1 MWCPA
6 RYSGSASS
14 LSVVRTMP
22 PIFAGAPGMPE
33 GFIPKRIFTRYFTS
47 WPDRASTV
55 RRRAPSLVQ
64 AGDLVLVRPTDFH
77 YIVGSPGSG
86 VECINIAL
94 PSEVW
99 EGMLD
104 VAEVAAAGDWLKSQL
119 PRLMRLP
126 VDAANRAES
135 VFRGAVERYT
145 LVQDRLD
152 LLRLVLDVLEL
163 LTDPSEVGQ
172 GSLRPSWLVRACTAM
187 SREENL
193 RGGVPRLVELAGVS
207 HGHLCHA
214 MHDYSGTTPTAL
226 VSELRLRHAETLIC
240 TTSLSLTEIAS
251 RCGFA
256 SLSYFS
262 KVFRSAHHA
271 SPREFRRL
279 ARKNAPI

>member
-1 MWCPA
+1 VVSGPVLRLSEFTFGRPYHAAHLRLGPRDA
-6 RYSGSASS
+6 RGFHTHKDFYEVFYVLAGKGEHRTSSGTQ
-14 LSVVRTMP
+14 VVQT
-22 PIFAGAPGMPE
+22 
-33 GFIPKRIFTRYFTS
+33 
-47 WPDRASTV
+47 
-55 RRRAPSLVQ
+55 
-64 AGDLVLVRPTDFH
+64 GDLVLVRPTDFH

-86 VECINIAL
+86 IECINIAL

-119 PRLMRLP
+119 PRLVRLP

-135 VFRGAVERYT
+135 IFRGAVERYA

-187 SREENL
+187 RREENL

-214 MHDYSGTTPTAL
+214 MRSHYGTTPTAL

-240 TTSLSLTEIAS
+240 TTSLSLSEIAS

-262 KVFRSAHHA
+262 KVFRSAHEA
-271 SPREFRRL
+271 SPREFRRV